1 MIRVRRALRRQ
12 LHFIRLI
19 SVRIVDGKQM
29 SMSRK
34 GLSDGSW
41 HGLIS
46 CAAPAFFAARQS
58 LSDGARCNI
67 AA

>member
-1 MIRVRRALRRQ
+1 MIRARRALGRQ

-29 SMSRK
+29 SRK
-34 GLSDGSW
+34 GLPEGSR

-46 CAAPAFFAARQS
+46 YAAPAFFAARQS
-58 LSDGARCNI
+58 LSDDARCNI